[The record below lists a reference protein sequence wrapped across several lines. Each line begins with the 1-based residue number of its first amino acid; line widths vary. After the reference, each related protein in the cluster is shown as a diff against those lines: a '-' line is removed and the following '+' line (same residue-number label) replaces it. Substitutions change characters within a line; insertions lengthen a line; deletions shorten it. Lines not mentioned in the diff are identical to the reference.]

1 VADPHDTRPEHLV
14 DAQVDSSVAV
24 DIDGFSDDAPRPE
37 RLTMTV
43 LVGLVAIVIAFL
55 GIGGLHALQQ
65 PPFAPP
71 DETAHV
77 GYAQEVA
84 SFRLPEI
91 RRFPEV
97 PVEARQWQ
105 AERSTAVDI
114 RYRSVWVANHPPLHY
129 MAVAPL
135 IWTSRVVEAPDGGL
149 IMMRFANVAFAAVG
163 VVFTFLLA
171 MEVTRRNQRLA
182 LLAAALAALVPQG
195 HAVFSQGLNDGLGF
209 AAGTALVWAGA
220 RCLRRIDELTR
231 RDLAILA
238 AAVVVGFGARAA
250 TMLLA
255 VLVVGVVVLAR
266 LVRPGRPSGPDWPD
280 RSARGR
286 MRDAA
291 RIALVGLGPAV
302 IAFGWYYVRN
312 WVLYGDIGASHYL
325 LEMFRREN
333 RGSVL
338 EMFTRRVLWSNV
350 FEGLLSPTTRQ
361 RLAPPGATVLTLVA
375 GVGVAF
381 VFVTGRLRANTD
393 SSGGERVL
401 RWQIGLC
408 LVTIAAIATTIA
420 QHASGGGNAHA
431 RYAMPAVGV
440 AAVLVVIGLER
451 VWSKWAPLA
460 LVAVAGWWALINLPV
475 DVDPSLP
482 RRVRDGG
489 APPPYP
495 LRVLPLSDGWR
506 VAAGVLIVV
515 GVTVAVAAILL
526 MLRTPSRN
534 NPSGDAIDPADPAP
548 IGDGELVSSGRSR
561 T

>member
-1 VADPHDTRPEHLV
+1 MAIRSDAHLDQSVDFARDPFGEQTPNPD
-14 DAQVDSSVAV
+14 
-24 DIDGFSDDAPRPE
+24 
-37 RLTMTV
+37 RLSRTV
-43 LVGLVAIVIAFL
+43 LVGLLAIVIAFL

-77 GYAQEVA
+77 GYANEVA

-97 PVEARQWQ
+97 PVEAREWQ
-105 AERSTAVDI
+105 AERSTARDI

-129 MAVAPL
+129 VAVAPL
-135 IWTSRVVEAPDGGL
+135 IWVSRVLDAPDGGL

-171 MEVTRRNQRLA
+171 LEMTRRNQRLA

-220 RCLRRIDELTR
+220 RCLRRLDDLTR
-231 RDLAILA
+231 RDLVILA
-238 AAVVVGFGARAA
+238 VAAAVGFGARAA

-255 VLVVGVVVLAR
+255 VAVVGVVALAR
-266 LVRPGRPSGPDWPD
+266 FVHPRRPGLSATD
-280 RSARGR
+280 RV
-286 MRDAA
+286 RDG
-291 RIALVGLGPAV
+291 ALIAV
-302 IAFGWYYVRN
+302 IALAPAVLAFGWFYARN
-312 WVLYGDIGASHYL
+312 WILYGDIGASQYL
-325 LEMFRREN
+325 LEMFRRDE

-338 EMFTRRVLWSNV
+338 AMFNQRDLWSNV

-361 RLAPPGATVLTLVA
+361 RLAPPGAAILTLVA

-381 VFVTGRLRANTD
+381 AFVTGRLRVQAE
-393 SSGGERVL
+393 SSGDERVL
-401 RWQIGLC
+401 RWQIGLG
-408 LVTIAAIATTIA
+408 LVTIALIATTIA

-440 AAVLVVIGLER
+440 AAVLVIIGLER

-460 LVAVAGWWALINLPV
+460 LVMVAGWWALLNLPV
-475 DVDPSLP
+475 DVDPSIP
-482 RRVRDGG
+482 RRVRDAG
-489 APPPYP
+489 ALPPYP

-506 VAAGVLIVV
+506 FAAGVLIVV
-515 GVTVAVAAILL
+515 GVTAAAAALIAT
-526 MLRTPSRN
+526 LRPSTPGS
-534 NPSGDAIDPADPAP
+534 PGGDTIDRPGPGP
-548 IGDGELVSSGRSR
+548 IGDGDLVSAGPDRHAHS
-561 T
+561 

>member
-1 VADPHDTRPEHLV
+1 VADRHETHPDHGVGTRVH
-14 DAQVDSSVAV
+14 V
-24 DIDGFSDDAPRPE
+24 DIEAPTDHASGSD
-37 RLTMTV
+37 RLTTTV

-91 RRFPEV
+91 RRYPEV
-97 PVEARQWQ
+97 PIEAREWQ
-105 AERSTAVDI
+105 AERSTAGDI

-129 MAVAPL
+129 VAVAPL
-135 IWTSRVVEAPDGGL
+135 IWTSRLTDASDGGL
-149 IMMRFANVAFAAVG
+149 ILMRFANVAFAAVG

-171 MEVTRRNQRLA
+171 MEMTRRNQRLA

-220 RCLRRIDELTR
+220 RCLRRIDALTR
-231 RDLAILA
+231 RDLVILA
-238 AAVVVGFGARAA
+238 VAATVGFGARAA

-255 VLVVGVVVLAR
+255 VLVVGVVAIAR
-266 LVRPGRPSGPDWPD
+266 LVRPDATDPSRTD
-280 RSARGR
+280 RL
-286 MRDAA
+286 RDAA
-291 RIALVGLGPAV
+291 GVAVLGLGPAV
-302 IAFGWYYVRN
+302 LAFGWFYARN
-312 WVLYGDIGASHYL
+312 WVLYGDIGASQYL
-325 LEMFRREN
+325 LEMFRRED

-338 EMFTRRVLWSNV
+338 EMFNRRMLWSNV

-381 VFVTGRLRANTD
+381 AFVTGRLRVDAD
-393 SSGGERVL
+393 PSDDRRVL

-408 LVTIAAIATTIA
+408 LLTIAAIATTIA

-431 RYAMPAVGV
+431 RYAMPAIGV

-460 LVAVAGWWALINLPV
+460 LVMVAGWWALLNLPV
-475 DVDPSLP
+475 DIDPSIP
-482 RRVRDGG
+482 RRVRDDGV
-489 APPPYP
+489 PPPYP
-495 LRVLPLSDGWR
+495 LRVLPLTDGWR
-506 VAAGVLIVV
+506 VAAGVLIVI
-515 GVTVAVAAILL
+515 GVTVAAGALL
-526 MLRTPSRN
+526 ATLRSTTPGT
-534 NPSGDAIDPADPAP
+534 PGDDTIDPDEPDP
-548 IGDGELVSSGRSR
+548 IGDGELVATAPRSHG
-561 T
+561 

>member
-1 VADPHDTRPEHLV
+1 MANPYDPQPDHLV
-14 DAQVDSSVAV
+14 VARVHADLDRDIETDVDAR
-24 DIDGFSDDAPRPE
+24 SDRLPTSD
-37 RLTMTV
+37 RLTTTV
-43 LVGLVAIVIAFL
+43 LVGLVAIVVAFL

-77 GYAQEVA
+77 GYANEVA

-97 PVEARQWQ
+97 PIEAREWQ
-105 AERSTAVDI
+105 AERSTAGDL

-129 MAVAPL
+129 TAVAPL
-135 IWTSRVVEAPDGGL
+135 IWAGRMTEASDGGL
-149 IMMRFANVAFAAVG
+149 VLMRFANVAFAAAG

-171 MEVTRRNQRLA
+171 LEMTRRNQRLA

-220 RCLRRIDELTR
+220 RCLRRVDDLTR
-231 RDLAILA
+231 RDLVILA
-238 AAVVVGFGARAA
+238 VAAAVGFGARAA

-255 VLVVGVVVLAR
+255 VAVVGVVAVAR
-266 LVRPGRPSGPDWPD
+266 LVRPEQPAPSTVE
-280 RSARGR
+280 RVRG
-286 MRDAA
+286 AA
-291 RIALVGLGPAV
+291 GVAVLGLGPAV
-302 IAFGWYYVRN
+302 IAFGWFYARN
-312 WVLYGDIGASHYL
+312 WVLYGDIGASQYL
-325 LEMFRREN
+325 LEMFRREE

-338 EMFTRRVLWSNV
+338 EMFSRREIWSNV

-361 RLAPPGATVLTLVA
+361 RLAPPGAAVLTLVA

-381 VFVTGRLRANTD
+381 AFVTGRLRVSAD
-393 SSGGERVL
+393 PADDQRVL

-408 LVTIAAIATTIA
+408 LVTVSLIVTTIA

-431 RYAMPAVGV
+431 RYAMPAIGV

-460 LVAVAGWWALINLPV
+460 LVMVAGWWALLNLPV
-475 DVDPSLP
+475 DVDPNLP

-489 APPPYP
+489 LPPPSP

-506 VAAGVLIVV
+506 VGAAVLIVI
-515 GVTVAVAAILL
+515 GVTVATAALL
-526 MLRTPSRN
+526 ATLRSTTPGIPG
-534 NPSGDAIDPADPAP
+534 NPGTDATDPDGPDP
-548 IGDGELVSSGRSR
+548 IGDGELISTGHAP
-561 T
+561 